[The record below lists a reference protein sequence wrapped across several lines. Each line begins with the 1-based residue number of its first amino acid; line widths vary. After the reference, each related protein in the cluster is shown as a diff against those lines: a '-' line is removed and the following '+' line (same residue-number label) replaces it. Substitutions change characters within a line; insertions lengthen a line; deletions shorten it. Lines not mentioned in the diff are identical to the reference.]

1 MARAKPPKDP
11 ESPPERHNWVDA
23 VSRDAAPLGAA
34 AFARAGFSDPTLV
47 LHWEKIAGAE
57 VARLARPLRLS
68 QGPQG
73 GVLTLMAE
81 PAAAVFLS
89 HETRA
94 LAERINTYLGRPAV
108 ARLKFVHAALTQP
121 ETLPPQLKPAKDVA
135 PDDPVRTYSGPE
147 GLREALWRLARARR
161 SQSR

>member
-1 MARAKPPKDP
+1 MPKPKDP
-11 ESPPERHNWVDA
+11 ETPPQRRKWVGPVGSDA
-23 VSRDAAPLGAA
+23 PVLGAA

-47 LHWEKIAGAE
+47 LHWEKIAGPE

-68 QGPQG
+68 QGAHG

-94 LAERINTYLGRPAV
+94 LAERINGYLGRTAV
-108 ARLKFVHAALTQP
+108 TRLKFVQAALTQP
-121 ETLPPQLKPAKDVA
+121 EKPPPIAKPAPDIA
-135 PDDPVRTYSGPE
+135 PDDPVRSYTGPE
-147 GLREALWRLARARR
+147 GLREALMRLARARH
-161 SQSR
+161 SQTR

>member
-1 MARAKPPKDP
+1 MPKPKSP
-11 ESPPERHNWVDA
+11 ETPPERRKWVGP
-23 VSRDAAPLGAA
+23 VSNDTGVLGAA

-47 LHWEKIAGAE
+47 LQWEKIAGPE

-68 QGPQG
+68 QGAHG

-108 ARLKFVHAALTQP
+108 ARLKFVQTALSQP
-121 ETLPPQLKPAKDVA
+121 TPPPPIAKLAPDIA
-135 PDDPVRTYSGPE
+135 PDDPVRTYTGPE
-147 GLREALWRLARARR
+147 GLREALMRLARARH
-161 SQSR
+161 SQIR

>member
-1 MARAKPPKDP
+1 MAKPKQPAPDT
-11 ESPPERHNWVDA
+11 PPQRRNRIDA
-23 VSRDAAPLGAA
+23 LSSDAGALGAA
-34 AFARAGFSDPTLV
+34 AFARAGFTDPTLV

-108 ARLKFVHAALTQP
+108 ARLKFVHAALTQA
-121 ETLPPQLKPAKDVA
+121 ETQTPQLKPAKDVA
-135 PDDPVRTYSGPE
+135 PDDPVRTYSGPD
-147 GLREALWRLARARR
+147 GLRDALWRLARARHGQTR
-161 SQSR
+161 